1 MLDSEECIYKDNESD
16 VVVALIG
23 NPNVGKSTIFNALTG
38 MNQHTGNWTGK
49 TVSSA
54 FGKFNYNDEDFILV
68 DLPGTYS
75 LISNS
80 LEEEISRDFICFCHP
95 MVTVVVV
102 DATSLER
109 NMNLVLQTMEVTNNV
124 ILCINLMDEALKK
137 HIKIDIDL
145 LEKELNIP
153 VVTTS
158 ARSNNGLDK
167 LVKKIYECA
176 SDKTII
182 PSKVAYN
189 DNIENSVN
197 VINEY
202 IKNVFTNVNTRWLS
216 IKLLSSDNIYNS
228 IKEHLKYDVNDDD
241 KLLEL
246 INTERSKFSDVNKD
260 IIKKIVLESERIYIK
275 CVTLEDI
282 NYNSRDRKIDKILT
296 SRITG
301 IPIMIALVM
310 FIFWLTITAANYPS
324 EFLSNLFFKIEDYLY
339 KVFTI
344 VNIPVW
350 IKDPLISG
358 AYRTLAWVVSVMLP
372 PMAIFFPLFTLLEDI
387 GYLPRIAFNMDKL
400 FKKSGACGKQSLT
413 MCMGFGCNACGVMGT
428 RIIESKRERLIAI
441 LTNNFVPCNG
451 RFPTIITLIAI
462 FFAASTFKMSLILI
476 LFIILGVITTLFVS
490 KFLSKTLLKG
500 MPSSFILELP
510 SYRKPQ
516 ILKVIIRSI
525 FDKTLFVLGRAVT
538 ISIPMGLLIWFFA
551 NTFVSGTSLLNIIAD
566 FLNPFASLF
575 GLDGVILLAF
585 ILGFP
590 ANEIVIPIV
599 IMCYSYESKLTSL
612 DVSSLKTLLVDN
624 GWTYITA
631 ICTIIFS
638 LMHFPCGTTCLTIKK
653 ETGSLKWTLI
663 SIILPTV
670 TGLILCFIINFIC
683 KMF

>member
-490 KFLSKTLLKG
+490 KFLSKTLLRG

-663 SIILPTV
+663 SIILPTI